1 MLVLLELI
9 GTLLKILF
17 HCVVSILETIFP
29 FLLPKKDISGQII
42 LVTGAAQGIGQLMAF
57 KVAALGAEV
66 VCWDIQEEPNEET
79 ATSICKGG
87 GKAKAYKV
95 DLANSE
101 EIESVAKRVLKDFGR
116 VDILINNAG
125 IVMGK
130 TLVDTPAKAIEKV
143 MSINADAVMTTTRCF
158 LPSMIDHDSGHV
170 VTIASAAG
178 IFGVRKLVDYCASK
192 FAAVGAMESLASEL
206 HGAGI
211 NVKTTCI
218 CPYFIATGMF
228 SGCGGRF
235 PWLVSTLDPES
246 IADKVVDSML
256 KNQEFLLTP
265 RMLWPLYV
273 LHAFLPGK
281 ALRALYDFVGFT
293 QCMDGHQGHQKA
305 WTKD

>member
-9 GTLLKILF
+9 GTLVKILF

-29 FLLPKKDISGQII
+29 FLLPKKDISGQIV

-66 VCWDIQEEPNEET
+66 VCWDIQEEANEET

-143 MSINADAVMTTTRCF
+143 MSINADAVMTTTRCW
-158 LPSMIDHDSGHV
+158 
-170 VTIASAAG
+170 
-178 IFGVRKLVDYCASK
+178 YQC
-192 FAAVGAMESLASEL
+192 E
-206 HGAGI
+206 
-211 NVKTTCI
+211 N
-218 CPYFIATGMF
+218 
-228 SGCGGRF
+228 
-235 PWLVSTLDPES
+235 
-246 IADKVVDSML
+246 
-256 KNQEFLLTP
+256 N
-265 RMLWPLYV
+265 LYLSV
-273 LHAFLPGK
+273 LHCNWNVFWLW
-281 ALRALYDFVGFT
+281 R
-293 QCMDGHQGHQKA
+293 
-305 WTKD
+305 